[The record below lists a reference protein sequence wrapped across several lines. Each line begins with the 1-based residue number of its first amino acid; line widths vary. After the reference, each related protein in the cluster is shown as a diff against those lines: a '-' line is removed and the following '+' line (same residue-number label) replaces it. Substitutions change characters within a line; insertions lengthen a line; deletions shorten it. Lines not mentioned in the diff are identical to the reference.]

1 MAGPAMSGLRRI
13 TGWGNIGALRAFG
26 KGFVLRNAFRG
37 KPIGSLRPRSSGI
50 GLKRLKCASRPM
62 RSVPKSKLMVVP
74 AMSGLRRITGW
85 EKLARFALRVLSI
98 GIEMHVA
105 LLDLRLLRPRS
116 RLGSWPFCC
125 GSNMNVVLMS
135 RWTVVFFGERRI
147 LPTVY
152 LVCQLKRKRALVI
165 V

>member
-1 MAGPAMSGLRRI
+1 M
-13 TGWGNIGALRAFG
+13 
-26 KGFVLRNAFRG
+26 LRNAFRG
-37 KPIGSLRPRSSGI
+37 KPIGPLRPRSSGI
-50 GLKRLKCASRPM
+50 KADDNK
-62 RSVPKSKLMVVP
+62 
-74 AMSGLRRITGW
+74 
-85 EKLARFALRVLSI
+85 ARFAPRVLSI

-105 LLDLRLLRPRS
+105 LLALRLLQPRS
-116 RLGSWPFCC
+116 RLGSRPFCC

>member
-1 MAGPAMSGLRRI
+1 MPLRANWALAMSIYSWFLAACYPDGTSHEDYLP
-13 TGWGNIGALRAFG
+13 FE
-26 KGFVLRNAFRG
+26 
-37 KPIGSLRPRSSGI
+37 
-50 GLKRLKCASRPM
+50 RLLT
-62 RSVPKSKLMVVP
+62 PKSYL
-74 AMSGLRRITGW
+74 AMLNTRENARSGGYYPVTARNPCAILCNQLTNLCKMTYVRTSRGRCLPRRCVSHPVYCVFYRRLR
-85 EKLARFALRVLSI
+85 F
-98 GIEMHVA
+98 
-105 LLDLRLLRPRS
+105 
-116 RLGSWPFCC
+116 RLGSRPFCC

>member
-1 MAGPAMSGLRRI
+1 M
-13 TGWGNIGALRAFG
+13 
-26 KGFVLRNAFRG
+26 LRNAFRG
-37 KPIGSLRPRSSGI
+37 KPIGSFRPRSAGI
-50 GLKRLKCASRPM
+50 KAEGIKVRF
-62 RSVPKSKLMVVP
+62 
-74 AMSGLRRITGW
+74 
-85 EKLARFALRVLSI
+85 ARFGWGLSRRRVWRFAPRVLSI

-105 LLDLRLLRPRS
+105 LLALRLLRPRS